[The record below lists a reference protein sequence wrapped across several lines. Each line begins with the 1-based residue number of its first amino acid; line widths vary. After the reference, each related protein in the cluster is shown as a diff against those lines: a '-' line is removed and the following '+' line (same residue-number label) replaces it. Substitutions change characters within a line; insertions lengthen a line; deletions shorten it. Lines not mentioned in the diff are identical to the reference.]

1 MNKIPTSH
9 KPKKDVI
16 VSVRL
21 PRSLIDELK
30 DIQKINHFMDL
41 SDEVRF
47 VVRRYCLS
55 FLNSQGRQSAIL
67 PPIELLAEQRR
78 KEKLIDDLTKII
90 ENLKGGKQGPTQTLL
105 QNTLSN
111 TSLNNNSG
119 NNKNE

>member
-1 MNKIPTSH
+1 MNKLVSPAKSR
-9 KPKKDVI
+9 PKKDVI

-21 PRSLIDELK
+21 PKSLVDELK

-55 FLNSQGRQSAIL
+55 FLNSQGQSSIQ
-67 PPIELLAEQRR
+67 PPIEMLAEQKR

-90 ENLKGGKQGPTQTLL
+90 ENLKGSKNSAQT
-105 QNTLSN
+105 T
-111 TSLNNNSG
+111 LNNSFPNS
-119 NNKNE
+119 KEQSK